1 MKQAVNIMFLGG
13 AKRVSMGRMLIAAG
27 AQLGMEV
34 NLFSYELSREVPVAE
49 IATVI
54 IGRRWNDPELAEHL
68 HSVVE
73 ENAIDILL
81 PFVDPAV
88 EVAIRYCASDP
99 EVWTPGGNAEMA
111 RLMFNKSEADSLF
124 RQLGIPVPDAADTC
138 SKDCRIIAKPRF
150 GSASK
155 GLRILSLDEYH
166 HFALTEESSG
176 FLCQRYIEK
185 RKEYTVDCYVA
196 HNGEIICAVPRIRLE
211 IAGGEVVSTQTIH
224 DEEIE
229 QLSHKL
235 LHQLKLTG
243 PVTLQ
248 FLREINPDGT
258 LGRAMLMEVNP
269 RLGGGAVCAVHAGA
283 DIPLCILKEFAG
295 KPLTPCRDWA
305 DVKIC
310 RYMQEVVFRH

>member
-1 MKQAVNIMFLGG
+1 MFLGG

-27 AQLGMEV
+27 AKLGIEV

-111 RLMFNKSEADSLF
+111 RLMFNKTEADSLF
-124 RQLGIPVPDAADTC
+124 RQLGIPVPDAVDKC

-155 GLRILSLDEYH
+155 GLRILSHDEYCQ
-166 HFALTEESSG
+166 FALTEESSG

-211 IAGGEVVSTQTIH
+211 VAGGEVVTTQTIH
-224 DEEIE
+224 
-229 QLSHKL
+229 LSLIH
-235 LHQLKLTG
+235 
-243 PVTLQ
+243 
-248 FLREINPDGT
+248 I
-258 LGRAMLMEVNP
+258 
-269 RLGGGAVCAVHAGA
+269 
-283 DIPLCILKEFAG
+283 
-295 KPLTPCRDWA
+295 
-305 DVKIC
+305 
-310 RYMQEVVFRH
+310 

>member
-1 MKQAVNIMFLGG
+1 MFLGG

-27 AQLGMEV
+27 VQLGMEV

-54 IGRRWNDPELAEHL
+54 IGRRWSDPELTEHL

-88 EVAIRYCASDP
+88 EVAIRYCVSDP
-99 EVWTPGGNAEMA
+99 GVWTPGGNAEMA
-111 RLMFNKSEADSLF
+111 RMMFNKTEADSLF

-155 GLRILSLDEYH
+155 GLRILSHDEYCQL
-166 HFALTEESSG
+166 ALSDESSG
-176 FLCQRYIEK
+176 FLCQRYIEN

-196 HNGEIICAVPRIRLE
+196 HNGEVICAVPRIRLE
-211 IAGGEVVSTQTIH
+211 VAGGEVVTTQTIH

-229 QLSHKL
+229 QLSHCL
-235 LHQLKLTG
+235 LRQLELTG

-248 FLREINPDGT
+248 FLREVYPDGNS
-258 LGRAMLMEVNP
+258 GKAMLMEVNP

-283 DIPLCILKEFAG
+283 NIPLCILKEFAG
-295 KPLTPCRDWA
+295 KPLTPYRDWA